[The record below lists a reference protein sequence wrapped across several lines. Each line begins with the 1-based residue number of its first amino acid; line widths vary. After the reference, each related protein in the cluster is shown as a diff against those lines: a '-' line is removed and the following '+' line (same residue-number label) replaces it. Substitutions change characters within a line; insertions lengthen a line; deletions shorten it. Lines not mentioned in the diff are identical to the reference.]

1 MKDKNSFI
9 TNNVNRLEY
18 RPQKHRNQKR
28 IKHAQKPQ
36 KTDHSEHPQGHLQ
49 KKNNNKKESEI
60 TKWTPGGKPPPR
72 IKQKTLRY
80 KGFKKQFF

>member
-49 KKNNNKKESEI
+49 KK
-60 TKWTPGGKPPPR
+60 
-72 IKQKTLRY
+72 
-80 KGFKKQFF
+80 